1 MNVLIVDIISVLTV
15 IGSATIVILV
25 SRKLTNAITL
35 GRELAKELK
44 YSGFNLEKI
53 RESLLEQYQNIHEE
67 GLKLEARLKEANKVK
82 KNINNLIAHMEAS
95 HTILKESYT
104 EVENLKGE
112 ISNDVELLKKEIEK
126 LPKYSKYSIKE
137 ASSSQLSENFKLKK
151 QTKTPYVSSRLP
163 VGNSTSSLN
172 LKPFSKKDSS
182 FLFETK
188 LNKPPEK

>member
-82 KNINNLIAHMEAS
+82 KNINNL
-95 HTILKESYT
+95 KNNKFY
-104 EVENLKGE
+104 
-112 ISNDVELLKKEIEK
+112 LL
-126 LPKYSKYSIKE
+126 
-137 ASSSQLSENFKLKK
+137 
-151 QTKTPYVSSRLP
+151 VRLR
-163 VGNSTSSLN
+163 
-172 LKPFSKKDSS
+172 
-182 FLFETK
+182 
-188 LNKPPEK
+188 